1 MSFWGSRKGC
11 DADSVSMHALITK
24 RIQRIQE
31 MNGAK
36 NSGFN
41 LIFYHVSFSYLSVC
55 WYEKHIFLSY
65 VPWHHKPYS
74 KVSGDAITNAI

>member
-1 MSFWGSRKGC
+1 MSFWGSRKGS
-11 DADSVSMHALITK
+11 DADSVPMHALITK

-41 LIFYHVSFSYLSVC
+41 LIFYHISFSYLAVW
-55 WYEKHIFLSY
+55 WYEKHIFLLC
-65 VPWHHKPYS
+65 VLGHHKPYS
-74 KVSGDAITNAI
+74 KSK